1 MILKKIAPTA
11 IIEEGAKIA
20 DNVEIGHFC
29 VIGAGVEIGEGT
41 KVHNHVTLAG
51 KTTIG
56 KNNTIFPGAVL
67 GTQPQDLKYA
77 GEQTE
82 LIIGDGNLIREFAMF
97 NPGTAG
103 DLGKTIIGNHNLFMA
118 YTHIAHDCVVG
129 DRCILA
135 NGATLGGHIHVGNFV
150 NIGGLTPV
158 HQFVHIGD
166 YAMVAGA
173 SALSQDIPPF
183 CMAEGNRAIVR
194 GLNRHRLRQI
204 MDRES
209 IDRISSLYKRLFSGS
224 APLKEIAQAELE
236 KNAGQDSN
244 VEYMCRFILES
255 KRGIP
260 FARNSNE

>member
-29 VIGAGVEIGEGT
+29 VIGADVEIGEGT

-118 YTHIAHDCVVG
+118 YTHIAHDCVIG

-135 NGATLGGHIHVGNFV
+135 NGATLGGHIHV
-150 NIGGLTPV
+150 
-158 HQFVHIGD
+158 
-166 YAMVAGA
+166 A
-173 SALSQDIPPF
+173 
-183 CMAEGNRAIVR
+183 
-194 GLNRHRLRQI
+194 
-204 MDRES
+204 
-209 IDRISSLYKRLFSGS
+209 ISS
-224 APLKEIAQAELE
+224 
-236 KNAGQDSN
+236 
-244 VEYMCRFILES
+244 ILEDS
-255 KRGIP
+255 P
-260 FARNSNE
+260 PCTNSSTSEITPWLPEPPRSPKTFPLFVWLREIEPSSVVSIAIA

>member
-1 MILKKIAPTA
+1 MKKIAPTA
-11 IIEEGAKIA
+11 IIEDGARIA

-29 VIGAGVEIGEGT
+29 VVGANVEIGEGS
-41 KVHNHVTLAG
+41 KLHNNVTILGNTSLG
-51 KTTIG
+51 KD
-56 KNNTIFPGAVL
+56 NVVFPGAVL

-77 GEQTE
+77 GEETQ
-82 LIIGDGNLIREFAMF
+82 LIIGDGNLIREYAMF

-103 DLGKTIIGNHNLFMA
+103 DLGKTIIGNKNLFMA

-166 YAMVAGA
+166 YAMIAGA

-183 CMAEGNRAIVR
+183 CMAEGNRAVIR

-204 MDRES
+204 FERDE
-209 IDRISSLYKRLFSGS
+209 IDRISALYKRLFSGS
-224 APLKEIAQAELE
+224 APIKDIAKEELD
-236 KNAGQDSN
+236 KNNGTDKN
-244 VEYMCRFILES
+244 IEYMCQFILES

-260 FARNSNE
+260 FIRSSNEQ